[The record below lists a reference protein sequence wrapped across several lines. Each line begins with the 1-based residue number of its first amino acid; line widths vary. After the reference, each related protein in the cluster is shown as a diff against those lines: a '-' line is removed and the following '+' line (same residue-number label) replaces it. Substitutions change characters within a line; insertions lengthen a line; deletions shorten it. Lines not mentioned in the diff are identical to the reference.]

1 VETKK
6 KFFGKLLLALVVVI
20 ALTLPIAAAQD
31 KTEQP
36 KAKGVYEATV
46 EGTNFCIGCTLKKRE
61 GAIAQCKIFGHRHAL
76 RVAKAVDKNGK
87 ELPEVKGRVLHY
99 LDTEKSQDVLKA
111 HHGEKLTIKGKIYPQ
126 ERVLEVDS
134 FKQAEGSASEK
145 EKKVESAE
153 IQQKVCPIMG
163 GKINKSVFTKYK
175 GKKVYFCCA
184 GCKPT
189 FEKNPEKYI
198 AKLPQFKD

>member
-1 VETKK
+1 MEAKK
-6 KFFGKLLLALVVVI
+6 KIWGKSLLALVVVI
-20 ALTLPIAAAQD
+20 ALMLPIAAAQD

-87 ELPEVKGRVLHY
+87 ELPEVKGWVLHY

-134 FKQAEGSASEK
+134 FKETKQEA
-145 EKKVESAE
+145 KKAASAE
-153 IQQKVCPIMG
+153 IQQTVCPIMG
-163 GKINKSVFTKYK
+163 GKINKSVFTEYK

>member
-1 VETKK
+1 METKK
-6 KFFGKLLLALVVVI
+6 KIFGKLLLALVVVI

-87 ELPEVKGRVLHY
+87 ELPEVKGWVLHY

-134 FKQAEGSASEK
+134 FKETKQEA
-145 EKKVESAE
+145 KKAASAE
-153 IQQKVCPIMG
+153 IEQTVCPVMG

-189 FEKNPEKYI
+189 FEKNPEKYL
-198 AKLPQFKD
+198 AKLPQFKE

>member
-1 VETKK
+1 MKRKK
-6 KFFGKLLLALVVVI
+6 KIWEKLLLALVVVI
-20 ALTLPIAAAQD
+20 ASMLPIAAAQN

-36 KAKGVYEATV
+36 KAKGVYEAAV

-87 ELPEVKGRVLHY
+87 ELPEVKGWVLHY

-111 HHGEKLTIKGKIYPQ
+111 HHGEKLTIKGKIYLQ

-134 FKQAEGSASEK
+134 FKETKQEA
-145 EKKVESAE
+145 KKAASAE
-153 IQQKVCPIMG
+153 IEQTVCPVMG

-189 FEKNPEKYI
+189 FEKNPEKYL
-198 AKLPQFKD
+198 AKLPQFKE

>member
-1 VETKK
+1 METKK
-6 KFFGKLLLALVVVI
+6 KIWGKLLLALVVVI

-87 ELPEVKGRVLHY
+87 ELPEVKGWVLHY

-134 FKQAEGSASEK
+134 FKETKQEA
-145 EKKVESAE
+145 KKAASAE
-153 IQQKVCPIMG
+153 IEQTVCPIMG
-163 GKINKSVFTKYK
+163 GKINKSVFTEYK